1 MSSFKNADAGVI
13 VDQLIK
19 TIQKERDY
27 LSEIDGKI
35 GDGDHGINMNKGFT
49 MCEKKL
55 EGTTYN
61 LSEGLTTLGETLLE
75 DIGGSMGPLYGMLFD
90 EMAQACEDEEEI
102 TADVF
107 AEMITAS
114 VEGIQDISP
123 AQVGDKSLLDT
134 LIPAK
139 EAFVEA
145 KEAGKDFAECLD
157 AMNVAAEKGWQSTK
171 DLVAKIGRAS
181 RLGERSRGVLDK
193 ANELYTKLKDAGF
206 RVKLDDSENS
216 AGWKFAEY
224 EMKGVPVRVEIG
236 PKDIEAGQCVV
247 ATRHNGEKT
256 TVSLDAL
263 VESVQQK
270 LVEVHDGLY
279 ANALANRERRTYAC
293 TTMDE
298 ITEALEKNG
307 DGFIKAMWCG
317 DEACEDKVKEVT
329 GVGSRCI
336 PLEQEHLSDKCVC
349 CGKPAKAMVYWGKA
363 Y

>member
-157 AMNVAAEKGWQSTK
+157 AMNAAAEKGWQSTK
-171 DLVAKIGRAS
+171 DLVPRSDEQAALENALEVFLMQEQPVVISSSQPLEAQQRACYKNDLYCES
-181 RLGERSRGVLDK
+181 NEPSIYSYNLFRKNLKVSERSFEVFSFHR
-193 ANELYTKLKDAGF
+193 
-206 RVKLDDSENS
+206 
-216 AGWKFAEY
+216 KF
-224 EMKGVPVRVEIG
+224 
-236 PKDIEAGQCVV
+236 
-247 ATRHNGEKT
+247 
-256 TVSLDAL
+256 S
-263 VESVQQK
+263 
-270 LVEVHDGLY
+270 
-279 ANALANRERRTYAC
+279 
-293 TTMDE
+293 
-298 ITEALEKNG
+298 
-307 DGFIKAMWCG
+307 
-317 DEACEDKVKEVT
+317 
-329 GVGSRCI
+329 
-336 PLEQEHLSDKCVC
+336 
-349 CGKPAKAMVYWGKA
+349 
-363 Y
+363 